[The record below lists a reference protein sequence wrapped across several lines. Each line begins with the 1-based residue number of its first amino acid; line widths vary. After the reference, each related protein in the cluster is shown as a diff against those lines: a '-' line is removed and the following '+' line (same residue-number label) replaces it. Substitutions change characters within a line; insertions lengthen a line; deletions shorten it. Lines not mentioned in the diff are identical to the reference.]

1 MCRSKLSHGMLKVCH
16 TNGALMK
23 GLKVSSRK
31 KDDIEYPQ
39 HMLGDTSSLELP
51 DGTESLPAAD
61 CTPPGFSQATA
72 LRGSLW

>member
-1 MCRSKLSHGMLKVCH
+1 MLEVRH

-23 GLKVSSRK
+23 DSKVSSWR
-31 KDDIEYPQ
+31 KDDVGCSQ

-51 DGTESLPAAD
+51 DSAESLPATD
-61 CTPPGFSQATA
+61 CAPPGFSQAAA